1 MSTGPDADVNRCKSF
16 PEFGAAVNTRDGT
29 SRIIPHPHRRPRG
42 ESLAAAARPDIYKT
56 VEATMRTKS
65 NHAYDARRPRRLG
78 LLKLSLLPLLL
89 LAAPAAASAQAP
101 ALYDAP
107 ERLVVK
113 SQVLGEERVI
123 LVRTPPGYARGSE
136 KFPVLYMTD
145 GDAHIQH
152 TSGTVSFLA
161 RNARMPE
168 MIVVGI
174 TNTDRTRD
182 LTPTRVGRNPGN
194 PNAQGFPT
202 SGGADNFL
210 KFIETELIPLV
221 ESKYR
226 TQPYRALAGH
236 SLGGLFAVHAML
248 TRPELFNSYVAVS
261 PSLQWDN
268 FEELDRV
275 KEFFKTRKELN
286 RTLFTSLGNEP
297 GDIGDAFGL
306 FQDELKRQQMKGFV
320 WEAVRYEDE
329 DHGSVV
335 LRSHYAGL
343 RRAFDGW
350 QFPRDPNTGAVTGGL
365 KGVEEHYKKLSERL
379 GYAVVVPEALMNQV
393 GYQLVNQGNMDEAI
407 NAFKLNVE
415 RYPGSANV
423 YDSLGEAYE
432 RSGRFELALANYEKA
447 HALGQQSD
455 SPYLNVYKA
464 NLDRMAARA
473 KQGGEAK
480 Q

>member
-1 MSTGPDADVNRCKSF
+1 
-16 PEFGAAVNTRDGT
+16 
-29 SRIIPHPHRRPRG
+29 
-42 ESLAAAARPDIYKT
+42 
-56 VEATMRTKS
+56 MRTKLNS
-65 NHAYDARRPRRLG
+65 AREARRPR
-78 LLKLSLLPLLL
+78 LLNLFMLLPLVL
-89 LAAPAAASAQAP
+89 LASSAASAQAP
-101 ALYDAP
+101 IAYDVP

-123 LVRTPPGYARGSE
+123 LIRTPAGYARSSE

-182 LTPTRVGRNPGN
+182 LTPTRVERVPGN
-194 PNAQGFPT
+194 PNGQGFPT
-202 SGGADNFL
+202 SGGADKFL

-226 TQPYRALAGH
+226 TMPYRALAGH
-236 SLGGLFAVHAML
+236 SFGGLFAVHAML
-248 TRPELFNSYVAVS
+248 TKPELFNSYIAVS

-268 FEELDRV
+268 FGEIDRV

-306 FQDELKRQQMKGFV
+306 FQDELRRQQLKGFV

-343 RRAFDGW
+343 RKAFDGW
-350 QFPRDPNTGAVTGGL
+350 QFPRDSATGAVVGGL
-365 KGVEEHYKKLSERL
+365 KGVEEHYSKLSERL
-379 GYAVVVPEALMNQV
+379 GFKVIVPEALMNQV
-393 GYQLVNQGNMDEAI
+393 GYQLMGQGSMDDAI
-407 NAFKLNVE
+407 AAFKLNVE

-432 RSGRFELALANYEKA
+432 RSGRFELALTNYEKA
-447 HALGQQSD
+447 HTVGQQSND
-455 SPYLNVYKA
+455 PNLNTFKTNY
-464 NLDRMAARA
+464 DRMAARA
-473 KQGGEAK
+473 KQGGGEAK
-480 Q
+480 K